1 MAVDGWAVTFG
12 TARRGLMGGLTLR
25 PRQAPPHCAKYNSPP
40 INKCNTRGPLL
51 YGSNVVVNG
60 LR

>member
-51 YGSNVVVNG
+51 YGSKG
-60 LR
+60 

>member
-25 PRQAPPHCAKYNSPP
+25 PRQAPHCAKYNSPP
-40 INKCNTRGPLL
+40 INGHQQVQYTWSVAVRF
-51 YGSNVVVNG
+51 
-60 LR
+60 